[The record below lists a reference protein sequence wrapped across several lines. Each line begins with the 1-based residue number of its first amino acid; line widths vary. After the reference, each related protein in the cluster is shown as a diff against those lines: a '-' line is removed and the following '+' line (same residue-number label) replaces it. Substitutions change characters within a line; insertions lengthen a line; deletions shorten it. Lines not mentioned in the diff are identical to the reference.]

1 MEIKGTIH
9 NFYWAK
15 VDFYEVWKVKGEMGY
30 NEFKTNFEMGYNEF
44 KTHFGKLSVLVVFFF
59 SF

>member
-1 MEIKGTIH
+1 M
-9 NFYWAK
+9 
-15 VDFYEVWKVKGEMGY
+15 DFYEVWKVKGEMGY

-59 SF
+59 FLNNFLRIKD